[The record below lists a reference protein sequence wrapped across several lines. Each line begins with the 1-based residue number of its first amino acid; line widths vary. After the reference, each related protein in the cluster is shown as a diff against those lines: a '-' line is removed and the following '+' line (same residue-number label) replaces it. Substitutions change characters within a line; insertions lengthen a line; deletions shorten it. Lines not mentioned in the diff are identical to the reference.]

1 MTLSNSQSAADAQIV
16 SYIERIERLQEEGDG
31 IKADIKSVFDEA
43 KGNGFDVKSLREM
56 LKLRKM
62 DEEKRRSWLANNQLY
77 ARACGIDL
85 DPEGLMAGG
94 PGFND

>member
-1 MTLSNSQSAADAQIV
+1 MSLSNSQSAADAQLV
-16 SYIERIERLQEEGDG
+16 SYLERIERLQEEGDG

-43 KGNGFDVKSLREM
+43 KGNGFDTKAMREM

-62 DEEKRRSWLANNQLY
+62 EEEERRTRLAITQLY